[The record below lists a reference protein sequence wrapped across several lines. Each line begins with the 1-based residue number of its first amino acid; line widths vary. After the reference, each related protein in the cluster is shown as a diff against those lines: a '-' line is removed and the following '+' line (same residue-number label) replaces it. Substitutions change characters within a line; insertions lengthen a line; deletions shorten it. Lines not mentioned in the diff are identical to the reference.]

1 MALFHLY
8 FLEQYSH
15 VCIAL
20 VMRVC
25 KLTSHGYVAAEF
37 TSIDPLNTPLHI
49 ACLTHYPTKF
59 ILDHLLKSDHDL
71 AIATENSSGELPI
84 HYAVMDKK
92 GVDPD
97 IFETLIEKFPESAEH
112 RNIDDSLPIHV
123 ACQVGAPSLYSIK
136 RLLELNPDFAIEQN
150 DLRVPTEDDE
160 DYEGEEGTACGA
172 FMCGDWFKEEDP
184 EKFIRYETGW
194 TPLHLA
200 AVNGAPPDVI
210 EAIVEA
216 NIQCMSVQT
225 NKGRTAIECARGVVI
240 NAIIND
246 LPIYKVQNTFNAIE
260 VMQSYEKDIRVK
272 EELALKAGIVNS
284 TLEGQDS
291 YGEWWMKG
299 TEMLPTRDKLDEVLK
314 IERDD
319 NFVDVEDDYEDDY
332 WGDEKG
338 MTNLHRAILKKAD
351 ADKIHQLLEVS
362 PECMDIVS
370 TADRTPFECAK
381 MLLIRGLLNKDPI
394 STMANTFIA
403 LEVMQAYREEH
414 NQEFEEGFNAT
425 AALSKANV
433 NNLQTKD
440 RKNWGS
446 RADTYEY
453 MKRFVAMNLSGSSLL
468 GKLVTADNDSA
479 VQPFEYI
486 PPANLKHVNLRINVP
501 VGFRRLRKALLS
513 QRTDF
518 LKIAV
523 FSERLGYKK
532 IKIIPW
538 NKHAKAIGHQRLRK
552 GESWSEFIG
561 AVKTMQYMVPKSE
574 IGGGHMAYETVELIE
589 YNDFCYAFKS
599 IIKTPDLPFGSEYE
613 THCLIIVIDKGIN
626 NSRLLCSSEMVVTG
640 MSLDDDWQVRNSMRH
655 RATNYFHALADAV
668 CLHAGDPEAVVETK

>member
-1 MALFHLY
+1 
-8 FLEQYSH
+8 
-15 VCIAL
+15 
-20 VMRVC
+20 MRVC

-37 TSIDPLNTPLHI
+37 TSIDPNNTPLHI

-59 ILDHLLKSDHDL
+59 ILDHLLKSDTDL
-71 AIATENSSGELPI
+71 AVATENSSGELPI

-97 IFETLIEKFPESAEH
+97 IFEALIEKFPEGADH

-136 RLLELNPDFAIEQN
+136 RLLELNPAFAIEQN
-150 DLRVPTEDDE
+150 DLRVPLEDEEDADDE
-160 DYEGEEGTACGA
+160 KEESYGAGCGA
-172 FMCGDWFKEEDP
+172 LLCADWFKEDDNNGQY
-184 EKFIRYETGW
+184 IRYETGW

-210 EAIVEA
+210 EAIVEGD
-216 NIQCMSVQT
+216 IRCMTIET
-225 NKGRTAIECARGVVI
+225 NKGRTPMECAKSVII
-240 NAIIND
+240 NAILND
-246 LPIYKVQNTFNAIE
+246 VPVYKVQNTFNAIE

-284 TLEGQDS
+284 TLQSQDS

-299 TEMLPTRDKLDEVLK
+299 TELLPNRDKLDEVFK
-314 IERDD
+314 NEKED
-319 NFVDVEDDYEDDY
+319 NFNEFADDYEDDY

-338 MTNLHRAILKKAD
+338 MTNLHRAILKKGD
-351 ADKIHQLLEVS
+351 ADNIHKLLEVS

-394 STMANTFIA
+394 STMTNTFIA
-403 LEVMQAYREEH
+403 LEIMQAYREEH
-414 NQEFEEGFNAT
+414 SHELEEGFNAT

-433 NNLQTKD
+433 KDMKTKD

-453 MKRFVAMNLSGSSLL
+453 TKTFVDMNLSSASLL

-479 VQPFEYI
+479 VQPFEFF
-486 PPANLKHVNLRINVP
+486 PPPNLKHVNLRINVP
-501 VGFRRLRKALLS
+501 VGFRRLRKAILS
-513 QRTDF
+513 QRTEF

-523 FSERLGYKK
+523 YSERLKYKK
-532 IKIIPW
+532 MKVLPW
-538 NKHAKAIGHQRLRK
+538 NKHAKAIGHQRLKK
-552 GESWSEFIG
+552 GEKWADFIG
-561 AVKTMQYMVPKSE
+561 AAKTMQYMVPRSE
-574 IGGGHMAYETVELIE
+574 VGGGHMAYETVELLE
-589 YNDFCYAFKS
+589 YNDFCFAFKS

-613 THCLIIVIDKGIN
+613 THCRVIVIDKGIN
-626 NSRLLCSSEMVVTG
+626 NSRMICSSEMVVTG

-655 RATNYFHALADAV
+655 RATSYFHAIADAV
-668 CLHAGDPEAVVETK
+668 CLHAGWAGNVGAKTK